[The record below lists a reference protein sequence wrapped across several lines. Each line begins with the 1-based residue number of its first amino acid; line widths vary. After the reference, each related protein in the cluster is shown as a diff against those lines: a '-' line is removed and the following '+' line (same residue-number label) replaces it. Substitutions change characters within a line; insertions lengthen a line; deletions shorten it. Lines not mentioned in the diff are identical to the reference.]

1 MKNMNEITLVF
12 SDQLFLNHP
21 ALSPGRVIY
30 LVEEFL
36 FFKVQ
41 HFHKQRLFL
50 LKAATRSYAEALTQ
64 AGNTVVYLSSKDI
77 NERGEVFTLI
87 SKKNIKSIHLAEFAD
102 EWLQQDLMTAA
113 QKYGWDLHFYPSPG
127 FICSNKELEDFFSKK
142 THFSMAPF
150 YACQRKSLNILM
162 DKTKPIG
169 GKYSFDSENRRKIPK
184 GLSIPPYISPKITL
198 YDQLKD
204 EIEREFPNAIGK
216 LNVPYYPINH
226 KEAEEQL
233 FDFLNHKL
241 MQFGEYQD
249 AIQTNDSFLFHSVL
263 SPLLNCGLLTPLQV
277 IEATLKHAK
286 THSIPLNSLEGFLRQ
301 IMGWREFVR
310 ASYMFKGSE
319 QRSSNCFHHYQK
331 IPGKFWKGTTGIP
344 PIDSLVKR
352 ILETGYCNH
361 IERLMVLGNFLLLT
375 ESDPNEVYI
384 WFMGNFVDAYDWV
397 MVPNIYGMSQYAD
410 NGKIVTKPYISGSNY
425 LLKMSDYKKGDWTDI
440 WDGLFW
446 RFIDKHR
453 TKLASNPRMQI
464 LIQLLSKNAETI
476 SPKICKAEAWLTNY
490 RQDTSTY

>member
-1 MKNMNEITLVF
+1 MNELTLIF
-12 SDQLFLNHP
+12 PDQLFLNHP
-21 ALSPGRVIY
+21 AIFSGRIIY

-50 LKAATRSYAEALTQ
+50 LKAAMRSYAETLIQ
-64 AGNTVVYLSSKDI
+64 AGNKVVYLSSKDI
-77 NERGEVFTLI
+77 NERGEIFSLI
-87 SKKNIKSIHLAEFAD
+87 SKKNIKTIHLAEFAD
-102 EWLQQDLMTAA
+102 EWLHQDLMTAVH
-113 QKYGWDLHFYPSPG
+113 KYGWTLYFYPSPG
-127 FICSNKELEDFFSKK
+127 FICSNNEVEDFFSGKN
-142 THFSMAPF
+142 HFSMAPF
-150 YACQRKSLNILM
+150 YTHQRKSLNILM
-162 DKTKPIG
+162 DKNSPIG

-184 GLSIPPYISPKITL
+184 GLSIPPYNSSIIAHH
-198 YDQLKD
+198 DQLKD
-204 EIEREFPNAIGK
+204 EIEQEFPHAIGK
-216 LNVPYYPINH
+216 LNRLYYPINH
-226 KEAEEQL
+226 KEAEEKL
-233 FDFLNHKL
+233 SDFLDHKL
-241 MQFGEYQD
+241 MQFGDYQD

-277 IEATLKHAK
+277 IETTLKHAK
-286 THSIPLNSLEGFLRQ
+286 KHSIPLNSLEGFLRQ

-319 QRSSNCFHHYQK
+319 QRSSNCFHHHQK
-331 IPGKFWKGTTGIP
+331 IPDKFWQGITGIL

-375 ESDPNEVYI
+375 ESDPNEVYK

-453 TKLASNPRMQI
+453 VKLAANPRMQI
-464 LIQLLSKNAETI
+464 LIQLLGKNAENIT
-476 SPKICKAEAWLTNY
+476 PKIHKAEAWLTDY
-490 RQDTSTY
+490 RQGPNSY